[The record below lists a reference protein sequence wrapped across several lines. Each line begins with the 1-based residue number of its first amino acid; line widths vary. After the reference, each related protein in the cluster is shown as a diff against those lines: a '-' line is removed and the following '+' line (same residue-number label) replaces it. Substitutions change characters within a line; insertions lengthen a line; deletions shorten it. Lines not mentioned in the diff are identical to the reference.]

1 MQFAIPSIS
10 SATNLVSQ
18 TMSGFANRAS
28 TAAKNFESDL
38 QSGNITG
45 AQSFL
50 SALQQKLS
58 AGTSGAAGTGLAPQ
72 FAQVSQDLT
81 AGDLAG
87 ADSDFSQLESVF
99 SQLKHGGQT
108 PSLGLQLE
116 NNIAS
121 RMTGDPSLGGLS
133 GDYLLQQSAYNNALN
148 LSVPASVP
156 SLSVNW

>member
-1 MQFAIPSIS
+1 MQFAIPSIN

-18 TMSGFANRAS
+18 TLSGFANRAS
-28 TAAKNFESDL
+28 TAAQNFESDL

-58 AGTSGAAGTGLAPQ
+58 VGSTGAPGTGLSPQ

-81 AGDLAG
+81 TGDLAG
-87 ADSDFSQLESVF
+87 ADSDFSQLEAVF
-99 SQLKHGGQT
+99 SQLKHGAQAPTSG
-108 PSLGLQLE
+108 PRLD

-121 RMTGDPSLGGLS
+121 RMTGDPSLEGLS
-133 GDYLLQQSAYNNALN
+133 GNYLLQQSAYNNALN
-148 LSVPASVP
+148 LSVPSSVP